1 MAIIGEKMKRF
12 IYILTAVAA
21 MISAA
26 AGCQKV
32 ENETVKTETV
42 TSIDSHLVGEWKLNE
57 IISEGYNNHDVPEIY
72 LCINADCTFELYQK
86 SGTQSIRFDKFT
98 GTCYTE
104 DGLLTGVYSSGKEW
118 ASKWEYFPTVAGITL
133 KSFNLLEENRYVKTE
148 SPSEVKENANL
159 VDTKS
164 AYAVSTPIL

>member
-32 ENETVKTETV
+32 ENEPVIG
-42 TSIDSHLVGEWKLNE
+42 IDSKLVGEWKLSK
-57 IISEGYNNHDVPEIY
+57 IISEGYNNPDVPEIY
-72 LCINADCTFELYQK
+72 LCINSDCTFELYQK
-86 SGTQSIRFDKFT
+86 SGTQSIRFDKYT

-104 DGLLTGVYSSGKEW
+104 DGLLTGVYSFGKEW
-118 ASKWEYFPTVAGITL
+118 ASKWEYMITMNGIIL
-133 KSFNLLEENRYVKTE
+133 VSFNMLEENRYVKTE
-148 SPSEVKENANL
+148 IPSEVRENANV

-164 AYAVSTPIL
+164 TYTTSTPIL